1 MSTTNDSAPPSP
13 LATPRPWE
21 LVAGDYAAEVMPGF
35 ARYAACAIELARLPP
50 HADVVDVA
58 CGPGTLALQVA
69 PRVNRVAAIDFA
81 PPMIEHLRGHVGY
94 AQLGNIDARVGDGQ
108 ALPYADGEF
117 DAGFSMFGLI
127 FFPDRAQ
134 GLRELR
140 RVVKP
145 GGRVVISSWLPLDNV
160 PALDAVF
167 GAMRDLAAPPPGA
180 AAGPPPPPFKPALA
194 DEASI
199 REEFAAAGLGDIEV
213 HQVTFDLDYASSEEL
228 WKSIERTF
236 APIALMREKLGPAW
250 PGAAAKLHA
259 ALVAA
264 VGTGPQKI
272 TMPAWLSVGVV

>member
-1 MSTTNDSAPPSP
+1 MSTQRDAAPPSP

-21 LVAGDYAAEVMPGF
+21 LVADNYAAEVMPGF
-35 ARYAACAIELARLPP
+35 ARYAARAIELARLPSN
-50 HADVVDVA
+50 ADVVDVA

-81 PPMIEHLRGHVGY
+81 APMIEHLRGHVGY

-108 ALPYADGEF
+108 ALPYTDREL

-127 FFPDRAQ
+127 FFPDRAK

-145 GGRVVISSWLPLDNV
+145 GGRVVVSSWLPLEHV
-160 PALDAVF
+160 PALDALF
-167 GAMRDLAAPPPGA
+167 AAVRELTPPPPGA
-180 AAGPPPPPFKPALA
+180 AGGPPPPFKPALA

-199 REEFAAAGLGDIEV
+199 RKEFAAAGLEHIEV
-213 HQVTFDLDYASSEEL
+213 HQVSFDLEYASTEEM

-236 APIALMREKLGPAW
+236 APIVLMREKLGPAW
-250 PGAAAKLHA
+250 PGASAKLHA

-264 VGTGPQKI
+264 VGTGPQTI
-272 TMPAWLSVGVV
+272 TMPAWISVGVA